1 MKKLEKLS
9 QHIAGLHTKEIKAIL
24 YSDYNKTMFVSKL
37 RKPDYV
43 KARQKE
49 LSTNIN
55 TYETLSLTL
64 AVIVATPAA
73 TLVVAPADGP
83 AVVVM
88 TPVMDLAVA
97 LGVVRVAALGAD
109 PSLALAPVA
118 TWVAALMAAP
128 AI

>member
-64 AVIVATPAA
+64 AVIVAAPAA
-73 TLVVAPADGP
+73 TLVVAPVESPDSTVVVVAAALAADRSLASSP
-83 AVVVM
+83 AV
-88 TPVMDLAVA
+88 AQA
-97 LGVVRVAALGAD
+97 AAL
-109 PSLALAPVA
+109 
-118 TWVAALMAAP
+118 TAAS